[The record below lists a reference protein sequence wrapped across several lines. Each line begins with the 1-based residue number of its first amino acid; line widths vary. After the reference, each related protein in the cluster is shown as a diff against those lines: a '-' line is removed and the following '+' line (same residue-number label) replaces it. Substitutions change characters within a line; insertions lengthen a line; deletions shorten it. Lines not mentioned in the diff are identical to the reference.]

1 MAKGYGSIAR
11 GLLNGTDALARAP
24 GWLWNADLRVFR
36 QVLDLSDTAVAK
48 VDADFNVLFVKPRGT
63 IVAKIEV
70 VSSVSLTTSQL
81 SFGTEAAPAKYGALK
96 AYGTTANA
104 IVSWAVATTFDD
116 ELATA
121 AETIGMTIDVADLPG
136 AGIVIVD
143 FHVLSPG

>member
-11 GLLNGTDALARAP
+11 TLLNGADALTRAP

-36 QVLDLSDTAVAK
+36 QVLDLSDAAVAK
-48 VDADFNVLFVKPRGT
+48 VDGDFNVLFIKPRGT
-63 IVAKIEV
+63 IVAKTEV
-70 VSSVSLTTSQL
+70 ISSVSLTTSQL

-96 AYGTTANA
+96 AYGTNANV
-104 IVSWAVATTFDD
+104 IVPWAVATTFDD
-116 ELATA
+116 DLATA

-143 FHVLSPG
+143 SYVLSPG